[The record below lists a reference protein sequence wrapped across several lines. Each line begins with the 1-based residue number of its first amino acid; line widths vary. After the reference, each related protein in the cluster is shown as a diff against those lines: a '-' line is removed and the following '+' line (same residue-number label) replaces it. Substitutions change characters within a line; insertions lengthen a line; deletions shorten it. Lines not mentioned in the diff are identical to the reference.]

1 MPEAASDDA
10 LPQATAVP
18 PRRAR
23 FSIVWI
29 VPVVAALVALGLAAE
44 RVLSEGPTVTLVFKT
59 ADGIEAGKTFVKY
72 KDVNIGQVTA
82 VRLTDDFA
90 KVEVTAKIA
99 KSASGLMV
107 EDAKFW
113 VVRPRISLSGV
124 SGLST
129 LLSGDY
135 IGFQAGAS
143 QNKARTFT
151 GMEVPPIIT
160 DGAAGAQFTLNAAD
174 LGSLGIGSPVYY
186 RRLPV
191 GQVVAFDLSADGK
204 TVTVRVFVNAPYDKF
219 VGADTRFWNA
229 SGFDVSLTANG
240 LDVRTQSLVA
250 LLEGGVAFD
259 APPSGTVSAPVA
271 AKASYRLYPDRLTAM
286 KQDEG
291 IATKYVLYFDES
303 LRGLSVGAPVTFFGV
318 PVGEVTAVGLS
329 FTEKTLKVRP
339 RVDIVVYPERMI
351 ANLPSVQEKLAE
363 TMVKNA
369 ATRHAIMLRM
379 VEQRGLRAQLT
390 TGSLLTGQLY
400 VALSYFPDAPKA
412 TFDANATPP
421 VLPSVTSILPD
432 LEAKLS
438 SILAK
443 LDRMPL
449 DAIGDGLKQNLA
461 TLEQTLKDASRVL
474 DNFDAQVVPALKST
488 LDDAKSAVAAAERM
502 LTSTENNLTGAGAPG
517 QIELRNA
524 MQEISRAARSLRILA
539 DFLEQHPEA
548 LIRGKSRDAPP
559 SSREAPPK

>member
-1 MPEAASDDA
+1 MPAADSDDA

-29 VPVVAALVALGLAAE
+29 VPVVAALVALGIAAE

-90 KVEVTAKIA
+90 KVEVTARIA
-99 KSASGLMV
+99 KSAAGLMV

-143 QNKARTFT
+143 QKKARKFV

-160 DGAAGAQFTLNAAD
+160 DGAAGTQFTLNAAD

-204 TVTVRVFVNAPYDKF
+204 AVTVRVFVTAPYDKY

-259 APPSGTVSAPVA
+259 TPPSGTVSAPVA
-271 AKASYRLYPDRLTAM
+271 ANASYRLYPDRTTAM

-291 IATKYVLYFDES
+291 IATKYVMYFDES

-329 FTEKTLKVRP
+329 FTEKTLRVRP

-351 ANLPSVQEKLAE
+351 ANLPSAQEKLAE

-400 VALSYFPDAPKA
+400 VALAYFPDAPKA

-421 VLPSVTSILPD
+421 VLPSVASLLPD
-432 LEAKLS
+432 IEAKLS

-443 LDRMPL
+443 LDRVPL

-461 TLEQTLKDASRVL
+461 TLEQTLKDAGRVL
-474 DNFDAQVVPALKST
+474 SNFDAQVVPALKST
-488 LDDAKSAVAAAERM
+488 LDDAKTAVAAAERM
-502 LTSTENNLTGAGAPG
+502 LTSTENNLVGTGAPG

-548 LIRGKSRDAPP
+548 LVRGKM
-559 SSREAPPK
+559 REAPPK

>member
-1 MPEAASDDA
+1 MSAADSDDA

-29 VPVVAALVALGLAAE
+29 VPIVAALVALGLAAE
-44 RVLSEGPTVTLVFKT
+44 RVLSEGPTVTVVF
-59 ADGIEAGKTFVKY
+59 ASAEGIEAGKTFVKY

-82 VRLTDDFA
+82 VRLTGDFA
-90 KVEVTAKIA
+90 NVEVTARIA
-99 KSASGLMV
+99 KSAAGLMV

-113 VVRPRISLSGV
+113 VVRPRISLSGI

-135 IGFQAGAS
+135 IGFEAGAS
-143 QNKARTFT
+143 QKKQRSFT
-151 GMEVPPIIT
+151 GMEVPPPVT
-160 DGAAGAQFTLNAAD
+160 RGAAGTQFTLNAAD
-174 LGSLGIGSPVYY
+174 LGSLGIGSPVYF

-204 TVTVRVFVNAPYDKF
+204 SVTVRVFVNAPYDKY

-259 APPSGTVSAPVA
+259 TPPSGTVSAPLTA
-271 AKASYRLYPDRLTAM
+271 STSYRLYPDRTTAM
-286 KQDEG
+286 RQDEG
-291 IATKYVLYFDES
+291 IATHYALYFDES

-329 FTEKTLKVRP
+329 FTEKTLAVRP
-339 RVDIVVYPERMI
+339 RVDIVVYPQRMI
-351 ANLPSVQEKLAE
+351 ANLPAAQEKLAE
-363 TMVKNA
+363 TMVKSP

-400 VALSYFPDAPKA
+400 VALGYFPGAPKA
-412 TFDANATPP
+412 TFDASAAPP
-421 VLPSVTSILPD
+421 VLPSVTSALPD

-438 SILAK
+438 SIVAK
-443 LDRMPL
+443 LDRVPL

-474 DNFDAQVVPALKST
+474 DNFDAQVMPALKST
-488 LDDAKSAVAAAERM
+488 LDDAKSALASAERM

-517 QIELRNA
+517 QVELRNA
-524 MQEISRAARSLRILA
+524 MQEVARAARSLRVLA

-548 LIRGKSRDAPP
+548 LIKGKT
-559 SSREAPPK
+559 REAPPK